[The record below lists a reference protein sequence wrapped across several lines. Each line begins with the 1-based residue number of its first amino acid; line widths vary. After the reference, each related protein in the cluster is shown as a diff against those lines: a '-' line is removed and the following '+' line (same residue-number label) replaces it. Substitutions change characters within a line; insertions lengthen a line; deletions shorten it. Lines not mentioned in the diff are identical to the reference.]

1 MSEPGLRARQPK
13 AIQNALSVLEAVAHA
28 GPGVT
33 AQQISDVLGMPRAT
47 TYRLITLLV
56 EDEYLVRLPDL
67 RGFALGHKV
76 AELAGVGSA
85 AVPGP
90 AASPLPRAVRAV
102 LGDVRSAVR
111 AGVHLARYD
120 ATGITDIDVDPDFP
134 LLDEAALRSSPGRSA
149 MGRLHAAGGGSAVQV
164 GTFARGFG
172 CLALPV
178 LGERGELVAGLTLS
192 APSSRI
198 EAPGSALAS
207 LRAAVA
213 RLEPLLA

>member
-13 AIQNALSVLEAVAHA
+13 AVQNALAVLEAVAHA

-76 AELAGVGSA
+76 AELAGMTQQ
-85 AVPGP
+85 P
-90 AASPLPRAVRAV
+90 APAPLPRAVRSV
-102 LGDVRSAVR
+102 LADVRSAVR

-120 ATGITDIDVDPDFP
+120 ASGIRDLDVDPDFP
-134 LLDEAALRSSPGRSA
+134 LLDEAALRATPGASA
-149 MGRLHAAGGGSAVQV
+149 MGRLHAVGGRGPVHQTGA
-164 GTFARGFG
+164 FAKGFG

-178 LGERGELVAGLTLS
+178 LGEGGQLVAGLTLS
-192 APSSRI
+192 APVSRI
-198 EAPGSALAS
+198 EAPGEALTL
-207 LRAAVA
+207 LRGAVA

>member
-13 AIQNALSVLEAVAHA
+13 AIQNALAVLEAAAHA

-33 AQQISDVLGMPRAT
+33 AQQISDALGMPRAT

-76 AELAGVGSA
+76 AELAGVGTAPSLT
-85 AVPGP
+85 
-90 AASPLPRAVRAV
+90 PLPRAVRSV
-102 LGDVRSAVR
+102 LAEVRSAVR

-120 ATGITDIDVDPDFP
+120 ADGLRDIDVDPDFP
-134 LLDEAALRSSPGRSA
+134 LLDEAALRAAPGSSA
-149 MGRLHAAGGGSAVQV
+149 MGRLHATGGASALQV
-164 GTFARGFG
+164 GAFARGFG

-192 APSSRI
+192 APATRVES
-198 EAPGSALAS
+198 PGDALGH

-213 RLEPLLA
+213 RLEPLLG

>member
-13 AIQNALSVLEAVAHA
+13 AIQNALAVLEAVAHA

-33 AQQISDVLGMPRAT
+33 AQQISDALGMPRAT

-76 AELAGVGSA
+76 SELAGVA
-85 AVPGP
+85 P
-90 AASPLPRAVRAV
+90 AAAPSVPPLPRAVRSV
-102 LGDVRSAVR
+102 LSDVRSAVR

-120 ATGITDIDVDPDFP
+120 ADGICDVDVDPDFP
-134 LLDEAALRSSPGRSA
+134 LLDATALRSTPGSSA
-149 MGRLHAAGGGSAVQV
+149 MGRLHAAGGASASQV
-164 GTFARGFG
+164 GAFVRGFG

-178 LGERGELVAGLTLS
+178 HGERGELVAGLTLS
-192 APSSRI
+192 APAARVES
-198 EAPGSALAS
+198 PGQALVH
-207 LRAAVA
+207 LRTAVA
-213 RLEPLLA
+213 RLEPLLG

>member
-1 MSEPGLRARQPK
+1 VSEPGLRARQPK
-13 AIQNALSVLEAVAHA
+13 AVQNALAVLEAVAHA

-76 AELAGVGSA
+76 AELAGVQGA
-85 AVPGP
+85 P
-90 AASPLPRAVRAV
+90 ALAPLPRAVRAV
-102 LGDVRSAVR
+102 LADVRSAVR

-120 ATGITDIDVDPDFP
+120 ADGIRDVDVDPDFP
-134 LLDEAALRSSPGRSA
+134 LLDEAALRSTPAASA
-149 MGRLHAAGGGSAVQV
+149 MGRLHLAGGRGPVHQTGAFVS
-164 GTFARGFG
+164 GFG

-178 LGERGELVAGLTLS
+178 LGEGGVLLAGLALS
-192 APSSRI
+192 APAARI
-198 EAPGSALAS
+198 ESPGDALA
-207 LRAAVA
+207 LLGGAVT
-213 RLEPLLA
+213 RLEPLLG